1 MKWNQL
7 PLLSWSSCSPQNIFN
22 PTHPAPS
29 DFAMIGM
36 NRALIGLMGLPGLLY
51 KYSWYSSWSI
61 LQAGESRCL
70 ARVVHPVLSPRSHY
84 GNGSSNSIREDCSI
98 LCCSWWAPLKLFEN
112 IKQGLLAPKLLS
124 EDLWPIIPIPSVRPT
139 YSSEWTDQAL
149 SRDWSKSTF
158 IDLIWN

>member
-1 MKWNQL
+1 MDLWIYGCELKWIQL
-7 PLLSWSSCSPQNIFN
+7 ALLSWSSCSPQNISN

-70 ARVVHPVLSPRSHY
+70 ARVVHSALSPLSHY
-84 GNGSSNSIREDCSI
+84 GNASSNSIQLIIEVFQNILREDCSL
-98 LCCSWWAPLKLFEN
+98 LCCSWWAPSKMTT
-112 IKQGLLAPKLLS
+112 ISRIITS
-124 EDLWPIIPIPSVRPT
+124 EGALRRPMTYDDNPICPSDLYLWV
-139 YSSEWTDQAL
+139 
-149 SRDWSKSTF
+149 
-158 IDLIWN
+158 N

>member
-1 MKWNQL
+1 MCLEILYFNIKRQNTELHHYSEQYHTESAEQKNEKVSKLTYWLPKMDPWIYGCELKWIQL
-7 PLLSWSSCSPQNIFN
+7 ALLSWSSCSPQNISN

-70 ARVVHPVLSPRSHY
+70 ARVVHSALSPLSHY
-84 GNGSSNSIREDCSI
+84 GNASSNSI
-98 LCCSWWAPLKLFEN
+98 
-112 IKQGLLAPKLLS
+112 Q
-124 EDLWPIIPIPSVRPT
+124 
-139 YSSEWTDQAL
+139 
-149 SRDWSKSTF
+149 
-158 IDLIWN
+158 